1 MVFEKIAEM
10 IAEKVDCDV
19 AEIKPET
26 KFADL
31 GIDSLDITEMLM
43 NIEDEF
49 GIELE
54 IVRFNTASPPCSEI
68 SATFSPVYE
77 CGARNTVTMPSSNS
91 PFSSNT

>member
-54 IVRFNTASPPCSEI
+54 MDTSID
-68 SATFSPVYE
+68 
-77 CGARNTVTMPSSNS
+77 TVDALVNKIEAAQ
-91 PFSSNT
+91 